1 MTIIML
7 AIALAIGVSLGLLGA
22 GGAIVAVPAFVY
34 IGGVPS
40 HLADGYALFVV
51 AVSSAVA
58 VAMQWRERMIEWR
71 TIAWFGPSTILSLI
85 AVRGFLDDFVPQRV
99 QMIFF
104 GLILLVAAIA
114 MLRKRKA
121 SSTNAG
127 TLQPIRLS
135 AFGIVIGAIGGLLGV
150 GGGFL
155 MTPAL
160 ALWAKLDMKRAVAS
174 SLVLISVNSFTGV
187 AVDMAR
193 GMSYDWSY
201 VLTFTALTTAGIITG
216 TFLSRRI
223 DSTVLRA
230 SFGWVVLSIGLVVL
244 GIELFT

>member
-1 MTIIML
+1 L
-7 AIALAIGVSLGLLGA
+7 
-22 GGAIVAVPAFVY
+22 IV
-34 IGGVPS
+34 
-40 HLADGYALFVV
+40 
-51 AVSSAVA
+51 
-58 VAMQWRERMIEWR
+58 
-71 TIAWFGPSTILSLI
+71 
-85 AVRGFLDDFVPQRV
+85 VRGFLDDFVSQRA

-114 MLRKRKA
+114 MLRKRAVTGSNEGA
-121 SSTNAG
+121 SHP
-127 TLQPIRLS
+127 LRLS
-135 AFGIVIGAIGGLLGV
+135 AFGIAIGAIGGLLGV

-187 AVDMAR
+187 AVDMAS

>member
-1 MTIIML
+1 ML
-7 AIALAIGVSLGLLGA
+7 ILYGIAVVIGVSLGLLGA

-34 IGGVPS
+34 IGGIPA

-51 AVSSAVA
+51 AISSAIA
-58 VAMQWRERMIEWR
+58 VAMKWREQLVAWR
-71 TIAWFGPSTILSLI
+71 TVAWFGPTTILSLI
-85 AVRGFLDDFVPQRV
+85 AVRGFLDDLISQRA

-104 GLILLVAAIA
+104 GIILLVAAIA
-114 MLRKRKA
+114 MLRGNKQP
-121 SSTNAG
+121 SST
-127 TLQPIRLS
+127 TRETHPIRLS

-160 ALWAKLDMKRAVAS
+160 ALWAGLDMKRAVAS

-187 AVDMAR
+187 AVDMVSGAQ
-193 GMSYDWSY
+193 YDWPF
-201 VLTFTALTTAGIITG
+201 VLTFTGLTTAGIVAG
-216 TFLSRRI
+216 TLLSRRV
-223 DSTVLRA
+223 DNAVLRA

>member
-1 MTIIML
+1 
-7 AIALAIGVSLGLLGA
+7 
-22 GGAIVAVPAFVY
+22 
-34 IGGVPS
+34 
-40 HLADGYALFVV
+40 
-51 AVSSAVA
+51 
-58 VAMQWRERMIEWR
+58 
-71 TIAWFGPSTILSLI
+71 
-85 AVRGFLDDFVPQRV
+85 
-99 QMIFF
+99 
-104 GLILLVAAIA
+104 
-114 MLRKRKA
+114 
-121 SSTNAG
+121 
-127 TLQPIRLS
+127 
-135 AFGIVIGAIGGLLGV
+135 
-150 GGGFL
+150 

-187 AVDMAR
+187 AVDMAS